1 MRCPF
6 CQSLNTCVV
15 DSRLRNESTTVWR
28 RRKCLSCGKRFSS
41 RERLDLS
48 YLVVIKKNG
57 GKEPFSR
64 EKILM
69 GVTKSFG
76 KSKIP
81 EEKLDE
87 AVENIIQQIHKMGV
101 SQIKSETI
109 GNLVM
114 EKLYKLDLVAY
125 IRFASVFKELKDIES
140 FKREIEMASKKKEE
154 NKEVKPEPIDLTDGC
169 WVRE

>member
-15 DSRLRNESTTVWR
+15 DSRLRNEATTVWR

-57 GKEPFSR
+57 DEEPFSR

-69 GVTKSFG
+69 GITKSFG

-101 SQIKSETI
+101 SEIKSETI
-109 GNLVM
+109 GNLVL

-140 FKREIEMASKKKEE
+140 FKREIELASRKKQEDKE
-154 NKEVKPEPIDLTDGC
+154 KEPPVDLTDGC